1 MLITLISDVI
11 ITFDANHKNSHIA
24 MATGAKTA
32 NQRVRLIL
40 LSSAGADASS
50 GVALY
55 SGLGA
60 GLIAVVIL
68 AAAILL
74 YRKSQSGY
82 GADAIDSAALAG
94 GFQSFHFKTTRQ
106 GETAHG
112 NRHDDDRHDDDRH
125 DRWGRG

>member
-1 MLITLISDVI
+1 
-11 ITFDANHKNSHIA
+11 

-32 NQRVRLIL
+32 NHRVGLIHP
-40 LSSAGADASS
+40 SSAGADASS

-55 SGLGA
+55 CGLGA
-60 GLIAVVIL
+60 GLVAMAIL
-68 AAAILL
+68 VAAILL

-94 GFQSFHFKTTRQ
+94 GFQAFHFKTTRQ

-112 NRHDDDRHDDDRH
+112 NRHDDDRHD
-125 DRWGRG
+125 RWGWG